1 LTCLGDGTGPAVPDS
16 PSPSL
21 PDSDADDETNITS
34 EVMQDCFKCQNLLL
48 TTQSLRSFRMIQV
61 YFKNICKTPMKLQF
75 HPLIHGTDLQD
86 SIDGHKVLKLEKK
99 VFLLRRGDDNPDDI
113 EAAQLDSSCP
123 DWKLTK
129 NTNAGKHQNE
139 LFIHSPSQKAKACWV
154 NKMKFEPLS
163 ESDFNDIKAFCKAR
177 REVEKTEGNEKKAE
191 EQKRQDED
199 HKKAEEEKTR
209 QEEDHKKA
217 EEEKKRQE
225 EDHKKAE
232 EKKRQEE
239 EDRKKAEEKKRQEE
253 EDRKK
258 AEEEKKRQD
267 EDHKK
272 AKEEKKRQ
280 EEDLQKKIEE
290 EKRAQMEKE
299 FRAKY
304 EQELRAKIEGEYA
317 EKLASLPSRADTEN
331 VPAAMSTEGMKPKD
345 ETKIEAKGKEAE
357 EHMKADEKKD
367 AGESTLTD
375 KSNEKVEPKEKSLEE
390 QKKSQED
397 IINANK
403 EEAKKRKQAKEDEQ
417 RAGKK
422 AKIPP

>member
-1 LTCLGDGTGPAVPDS
+1 
-16 PSPSL
+16 
-21 PDSDADDETNITS
+21 
-34 EVMQDCFKCQNLLL
+34 
-48 TTQSLRSFRMIQV
+48 
-61 YFKNICKTPMKLQF
+61 MKLQF

-422 AKIPP
+422 AKIPPWSSQDS